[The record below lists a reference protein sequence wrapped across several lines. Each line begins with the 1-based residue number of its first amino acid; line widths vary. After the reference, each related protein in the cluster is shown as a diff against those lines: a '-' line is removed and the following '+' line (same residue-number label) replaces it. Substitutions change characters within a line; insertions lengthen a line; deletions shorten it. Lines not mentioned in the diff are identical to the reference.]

1 MRYSRSIVAPVMVLI
16 IALVTGGW
24 FLQRGV
30 PGSGGNVYMQT
41 RLFQE
46 VVDRVQATFV
56 DPVDRADLVDSAIEG
71 MLEGLGDP
79 NTSFIDAELWES
91 FSLRSGAEAE
101 YGGVGLEILRQNGLV
116 TVISTIPG
124 GPSKRMGI
132 RSGDLI
138 VEIDGEDITEWD
150 TDQAADL
157 LRGTPG
163 TEVSLSILRPG
174 VEKPISFTFERAVIE
189 LKSVPFS
196 MVLEDDIGY
205 LPLQIFGETS
215 AKEVR
220 DALQALSE
228 EGMRGLILDLRGNP
242 GGLLDEGVAISDLF
256 LDRGSR
262 IVETKGRAPGQ
273 SEAFSATTD
282 QISPDLP
289 LVVLVNEGS
298 ASASEIVAGALQ
310 DHDRAVVVG
319 GRSFG
324 KGSVQTLY
332 RLTGG
337 DILRLTTA
345 KWFTP
350 SGRSIQ
356 KDYAEQ
362 FGPGR
367 FRNTTRA
374 LDGSRVERPS
384 LEELPTFTSM
394 GGRTIYGGGGI
405 IPDLTVIPDTLRG
418 AELTSVQAIDGAAGG
433 FRTELF
439 GFAVT
444 YIQQHEALRPGFD
457 LSVASVNAFHDQVAR
472 ADLGVERADLRKAD
486 RFIRY
491 QLEREIALQA
501 WGEKGEFDQ
510 IRDRDEQLRA
520 AIELLRGQTSSEA
533 LIKIA
538 TEFVE
543 QEGRVTRADRVAT
556 VTGSR

>member
-1 MRYSRSIVAPVMVLI
+1 MKHGRSILAPVMVLA

-30 PGSGGNVYMQT
+30 STSGGSVYMQT

-46 VVDRVQATFV
+46 VVDRVQATYV
-56 DPVDRADLVDSAIEG
+56 EPVERDDLYDSAIEG

-79 NTSFIDAELWES
+79 NTSFIDAETWES

-101 YGGVGLEILRQNGLV
+101 YGGVGLEILRQNGIV
-116 TVISTIPG
+116 TVINAMPG
-124 GPSKRMGI
+124 GPAKRMGI

-138 VEIDGEDITEWD
+138 VGINGEDITEWD
-150 TDQAADL
+150 TDQAADK
-157 LRGTPG
+157 LRGAPG
-163 TEVSLSILRPG
+163 TEVELSIRRPG
-174 VEKPISFTFERAVIE
+174 VAKPISFTFDRAVIE
-189 LKSVPFS
+189 LKSVPFAIT
-196 MVLEDDIGY
+196 LEDGIGY
-205 LPLQIFGETS
+205 LPLQVFGET
-215 AKEVR
+215 ATTEIR
-220 DALQALSE
+220 DGLQALSD

-242 GGLLDEGVAISDLF
+242 GGLLNEGVAISDLF
-256 LDRGSR
+256 LDPGLP

-273 SEAFSATTD
+273 SEAFSATRD
-282 QISPDLP
+282 QIAPELP

-319 GRSFG
+319 ARSFG

-332 RLTGG
+332 RLSGG

-367 FRNTTRA
+367 FQNTAVA
-374 LDGSRVERPS
+374 LDGSRVDRPVLDS
-384 LEELPTFTSM
+384 LPTFQSM

-405 IPDLTVIPDTLRG
+405 LPDLIVVPDTLVG
-418 AELTSVQAIDGAAGG
+418 QELTAVQEIYAAAGG

-439 GFAVT
+439 DFAVR
-444 YIQQHEALRPGFD
+444 YIQDHADLRPGFE
-457 LSVASVNAFHDQVAR
+457 LSTADVGAFHRQVAE
-472 ADLGVERADLRKAD
+472 AGIGVELQSLNRAD

-501 WGEKGEFDQ
+501 WGERGQFEQ
-510 IRDRDEQLRA
+510 VRDRDEQLLA
-520 AIELLRGQTSSEA
+520 ALALLKDQSDSQALVKVASEH
-533 LIKIA
+533 
-538 TEFVE
+538 VE
-543 QEGRVTRADRVAT
+543 REGRVTRAGRLAIG
-556 VTGSR
+556 TGSH

>member
-1 MRYSRSIVAPVMVLI
+1 MVLA

-30 PGSGGNVYMQT
+30 STPGQSVYMQT

-56 DPVDRADLVDSAIEG
+56 EPVDRADLYNSAIDG

-79 NTSFIDAELWES
+79 NTSFIDAETWES

-101 YGGVGLEILRQNGLV
+101 YGGVGLEILRQNGVV
-116 TVISTIPG
+116 TVINAMPG
-124 GPSKRMGI
+124 GPAKRMGI

-138 VEIDGEDITEWD
+138 VGVDGDDITDWD
-150 TDQAADL
+150 TDQAADR
-157 LRGTPG
+157 LRGSPG
-163 TEVSLSILRPG
+163 TEVNLSIRRPG
-174 VEKPISFTFERAVIE
+174 VGQPISFTFDRAVIE
-189 LKSVPFS
+189 LRSVPFS
-196 MVLEDDIGY
+196 SMLQDRIGY
-205 LPLQIFGETS
+205 LPLQVFGET
-215 AKEVR
+215 ATDEIR
-220 DALQALSE
+220 AAMRALTD

-256 LDRGSR
+256 LDQGSP

-273 SEAFSATTD
+273 SEAFAATQG
-282 QISPDLP
+282 QIALDLP
-289 LVVLVNEGS
+289 VVVLVNERS

-310 DHDRAVVVG
+310 DHDRAVVLG

-332 RLTGG
+332 RLSGG

-356 KDYAEQ
+356 KDYDEQ

-367 FRNTTRA
+367 FRNTSVA
-374 LDGSRVERPS
+374 LDGSRIERPQ
-384 LEELPTFTSM
+384 LDGLPTFLSM
-394 GGRTIYGGGGI
+394 AGRTIYGGGGI
-405 IPDLTVIPDTLRG
+405 LPDLLVLPDTLG
-418 AELTSVQAIDGAAGG
+418 GVELDAVQGIYAAAGG

-439 GFAVT
+439 DFAVT
-444 YIQQHEALRPGFD
+444 YIQEHPDLRRGFD
-457 LSVASVNAFHDQVAR
+457 LSAADVAAFHRQVTE
-472 ADLGVERADLRKAD
+472 ADIGVDREHLQQAD

-491 QLEREIALQA
+491 QLESEIALQT
-501 WGEKGEFDQ
+501 WGEKGQFEQ
-510 IRDRDEQLRA
+510 VRDRDEQVRA
-520 AIELLRGQTSSEA
+520 ALALLKGQTDSDA
-533 LIKIA
+533 LIQL
-538 TEFVE
+538 TSDFVE
-543 QEGRVTRADRVAT
+543 QEGRVTEAARVAAAN
-556 VTGSR
+556 GSQ